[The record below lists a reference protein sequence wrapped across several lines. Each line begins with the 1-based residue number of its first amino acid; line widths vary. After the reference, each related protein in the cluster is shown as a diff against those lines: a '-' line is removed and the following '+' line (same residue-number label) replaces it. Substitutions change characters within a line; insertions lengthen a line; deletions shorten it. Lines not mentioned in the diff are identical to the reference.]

1 MKLKGEFKFVGSD
14 KGQSREGKPY
24 YVLSV
29 LQGLD
34 SSRIYVNEEMFKSVQ
49 GFKPF
54 SNVVCE
60 LTINMTQKGTFVNCD
75 DIYQVPEEVSSAD
88 KSKK

>member
-1 MKLKGEFKFVGSD
+1 MKLKGEFKFVGSE

-34 SSRIYVNEEMFKSVQ
+34 SSRIYVNEEMFQDVQ

-60 LTINMTQKGTFVNCD
+60 LTINMTQKGTFVNCN
-75 DIYQVPEEVSSAD
+75 DIYEVPKELPSVE
-88 KSKK
+88 KPKK

>member
-1 MKLKGEFKFVGSD
+1 MKLKGEFKFVGSE
-14 KGQSREGKPY
+14 KGVSREGKTY

-34 SSRIYVNEEMFKSVQ
+34 SSRIYVNEETFRNVQ
-49 GFKPF
+49 GFEPF
-54 SNVVCE
+54 SDVGCE

-75 DIYQVPEEVSSAD
+75 DIYQLPKDVALA
-88 KSKK
+88 SKKEK

>member
-1 MKLKGEFKFVGSD
+1 MRLQGEFKFVGSE

-34 SSRIYVNEEMFKSVQ
+34 SSRIYVNEEIFQDVQ

-54 SNVVCE
+54 SDVGCE
-60 LTINMTQKGTFVNCD
+60 LTINMTQKGTFVNCN
-75 DIYQVPEEVSSAD
+75 DIYQLPRDIA
-88 KSKK
+88 SKKEK

>member
-1 MKLKGEFKFVGSD
+1 MKLKGEFKFVGSE
-14 KGQSREGKPY
+14 KGLSREGGKPY

-34 SSRIYVNEEMFKSVQ
+34 SSRIYVNEEMFKEVQ

-54 SNVVCE
+54 TDVACE
-60 LTINMTQKGTFVNCD
+60 LTINMTQRGTFVNCD
-75 DIYQVPEEVSSAD
+75 NIYELSKD
-88 KSKK
+88 SKK